1 MLRFSVRAELVEGNA
16 SVSELAEFDALSQEQ
31 FELWFKLCYEG
42 ELVKAYP
49 DYK

>member
-1 MLRFSVRAELVEGNA
+1 MLRFMVRKEMIKAGATNFDLR
-16 SVSELAEFDALSQEQ
+16 EFDALSQEQ

-42 ELVKAYP
+42 KLVKAYP